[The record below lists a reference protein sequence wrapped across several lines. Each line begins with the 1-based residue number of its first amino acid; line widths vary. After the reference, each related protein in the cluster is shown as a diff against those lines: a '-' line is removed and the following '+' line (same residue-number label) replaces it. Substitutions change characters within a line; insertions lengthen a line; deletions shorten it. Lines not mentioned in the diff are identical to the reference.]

1 MAEDFSYCKCPQCG
15 RANRIDRQRAA
26 SHQPVCGQ
34 CAAPLSGARRQP
46 PAVLIL
52 LGVLVLALPA
62 SQWAMPY
69 LGRTAALWS
78 AVLCVW
84 LVLRYYR
91 ATFDAAW
98 KVMLTMFGLSVCLL
112 LYDRSPEA
120 GALKLAGI
128 AAIWQAPAGTLRS
141 EPHRDYLA
149 AVDARDAQINV
160 LASQLVR
167 GCATRDQ
174 ACEADS
180 IARFVADRID
190 YRNDP
195 DGGRDYIKPPR
206 QTLAAQ
212 AGDCEDKTILAV
224 SLLETLG
231 IRSVMAFE
239 PGHVY
244 PMACFDQIPEALQG
258 KAGRQIAGAGN
269 CFALEPTAKNSGL
282 GVEKDA
288 SRIEAAYLVKG
299 GQRLD

>member
-1 MAEDFSYCKCPQCG
+1 MAKDFSCSTCPHCG
-15 RANRIDRQRAA
+15 RINRIDRQQAA
-26 SHQPVCGQ
+26 SRRPLCGQ
-34 CAAPLSGARRQP
+34 CGAPLAAAGRRAP
-46 PAVLIL
+46 PHLVL

-78 AVLCVW
+78 AVLFVW

-91 ATFDAAW
+91 ATFDAGW
-98 KVMLTMFGLSVCLL
+98 KVMLAMFGVSVCLL

-128 AAIWQAPAGTLRS
+128 AATLQTPAGSLRS

-149 AVDARDAQINV
+149 AVDARDPEINV
-160 LASQLVR
+160 LASQLVK
-167 GCATRDQ
+167 GCVTRDQ

-206 QTLAAQ
+206 QTLAAT

-231 IRSVMAFE
+231 IRSVMVFE

-244 PMACFDQIPEALQG
+244 PMACFEQTPEALRG
-258 KAGRQIAGAGN
+258 KVGRQIAGAGN